1 MPSFWSSW
9 SACLRVG
16 IIADRPVTYVV
27 PFRWILEMALGDVLG
42 GITLTCSASEVRLLH
57 RLPR

>member
-1 MPSFWSSW
+1 M
-9 SACLRVG
+9 G